1 MIVSCGMQRL
11 TSSVIMGIIDT
22 VSFDIVLLLPRVIV
36 SCGMQRLTNSVIMGI
51 VDTVSFDIV
60 LLLPEAE

>member
-1 MIVSCGMQRL
+1 
-11 TSSVIMGIIDT
+11 MGIGDT
-22 VSFDIVLLLPRVIV
+22 VSFDIMLLLPRVIV

-51 VDTVSFDIV
+51 GDTVSFDIV